1 MGENQ
6 SNLRWVLIA
15 ALGIALVWFV
25 RARLRRRKRKAALE
39 RARDT
44 AGRLLAAA
52 QEEASRLNER
62 SVGVEHLLLGL
73 LRDPNER
80 AMRLLTDAGV
90 RVNELSEAV
99 GRALDSGVTARGI
112 DVTPRAKRV
121 LRRAAKEARRLKQ
134 EDIGPEHLL
143 LALLRDRKGIAARTL
158 EGEGVDPKS
167 LRQTLM
173 QRLKSQ
179 T

>member
-6 SNLRWVLIA
+6 SSLRWVLIA

-25 RARLRRRKRKAALE
+25 RARLRRRKRKAALD

-44 AGRLLAAA
+44 AGRFLAAA

-80 AMRLLTDAGV
+80 ATGLLADAGV
-90 RVNELSEAV
+90 RVNELSAAV
-99 GRALDSGVTARGI
+99 GRALDAGVNAQGV

-121 LRRAAKEARRLKQ
+121 LKRAAKEARRLKQ
-134 EDIGPEHLL
+134 EDVGPEHLL

-158 EGEGVDPKS
+158 EAEGVDAKS
-167 LRQTLM
+167 LRQTLTEKL
-173 QRLKSQ
+173 QSQ